1 MTSSPFHAQ
10 KVTTPWNICDVLRN
24 RFRGK
29 ETQPLVIRDTS
40 HPALLTWFLSRAPRW
55 QRSPPLPECAHGSS
69 SEPGRGRI
77 HFFLRH
83 REEEEKSSCL
93 ACKTTVSSL
102 RVHLRYHII
111 GVTHQ
116 FVTKQTLQNFM
127 ENYVTFKICKNGWP
141 FSYWETLRKGVTF
154 LLCLSQHL
162 DTFSLARTRRLN
174 ELCFVQITV
183 TKDTVLISTS
193 NLLIQG
199 RFSFYKAFLSVKTL
213 LPTPT
218 G

>member
-1 MTSSPFHAQ
+1 MTSSPFHTQ
-10 KVTTPWNICDVLRN
+10 KVTTPWNIRDVLRN

-77 HFFLRH
+77 HFFLDI
-83 REEEEKSSCL
+83 EKKRRSRLVSRVKQRCHPCVCIWATTL
-93 ACKTTVSSL
+93 SVSHINLSQRRRCKTLWRTTSL
-102 RVHLRYHII
+102 SKCVKMCVLFLIEKHCGR
-111 GVTHQ
+111 GGDNS
-116 FVTKQTLQNFM
+116 FV
-127 ENYVTFKICKNGWP
+127 
-141 FSYWETLRKGVTF
+141 
-154 LLCLSQHL
+154 CLNTL
-162 DTFSLARTRRLN
+162 DTFSLTKTRRLN

-199 RFSFYKAFLSVKTL
+199 RFSFYKAFLSVKTV